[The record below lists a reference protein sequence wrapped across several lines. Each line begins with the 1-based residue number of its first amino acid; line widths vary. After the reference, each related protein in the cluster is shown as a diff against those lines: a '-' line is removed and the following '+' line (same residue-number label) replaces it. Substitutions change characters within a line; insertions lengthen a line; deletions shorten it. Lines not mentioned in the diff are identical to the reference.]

1 MMGRAAVIVH
11 DQLTMAARGH
21 CEDMARK
28 GFFAHM
34 SPVAGKTTPYD
45 RVRLT
50 GMRPIGV
57 SENIAQASGPDD
69 AHNGWSHSSGHH
81 RNLLAAGWK
90 LLGVGNAGHLWCQNF
105 AAGERAPDDPDDGG
119 DEGQ

>member
-1 MMGRAAVIVH
+1 
-11 DQLTMAARGH
+11 MAQR
-21 CEDMARK
+21 

-57 SENIAQASGPDD
+57 SENIAQASGPDG
-69 AHNGWSHSSGHH
+69 AHNGWCHSPGHH

-90 LLGVGNAGHLWCQNF
+90 LIGVGNVGHLWCQNF
-105 AAGERAPDDPDDGG
+105 AAGEQTGGAGDSDGN
-119 DEGQ
+119 ER